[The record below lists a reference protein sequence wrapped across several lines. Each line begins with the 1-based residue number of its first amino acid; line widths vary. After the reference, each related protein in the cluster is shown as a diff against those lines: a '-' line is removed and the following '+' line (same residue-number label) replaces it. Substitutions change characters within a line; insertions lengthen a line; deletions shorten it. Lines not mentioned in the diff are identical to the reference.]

1 MNIYDIADKAGVSIA
16 TVSRVI
22 NNDKKV
28 SKSTRDRVQKIIENN
43 NFIKKSDYSRH
54 TNNTIVYMCS
64 GTDSGDMADKI
75 TYLSDALYKS
85 GYKTAIACCNQDET
99 AKKNMLE
106 RYLSENFS
114 GIIIDGHDFL
124 TYSIEENINLLKEI
138 TIPSVII
145 NGYFDNVDNVNL
157 CYVNNNI
164 SSFIEN
170 IAKEYIR
177 KEKKKILFLFE
188 RMSFGVKNIL
198 TGLHNAYDFT
208 GMDADPDFTQLCRD
222 MSYVE
227 KYINTLIDKEKI
239 PDVVLCKSEK
249 LAAYASI
256 ILQKKNYK
264 IPEDIE
270 ILCVGDSEICS
281 LVKPQLTSVDI
292 KSKEICDTV
301 INVLIG
307 KINKKTV
314 PVISIINVELLKRES
329 TL

>member
-1 MNIYDIADKAGVSIA
+1 
-16 TVSRVI
+16 
-22 NNDKKV
+22 
-28 SKSTRDRVQKIIENN
+28 
-43 NFIKKSDYSRH
+43 
-54 TNNTIVYMCS
+54 
-64 GTDSGDMADKI
+64 
-75 TYLSDALYKS
+75 
-85 GYKTAIACCNQDET
+85 
-99 AKKNMLE
+99 MLE

-198 TGLHNAYDFT
+198 TGLHNAYDFA

-227 KYINTLIDKEKI
+227 KYINTLI
-239 PDVVLCKSEK
+239 
-249 LAAYASI
+249 
-256 ILQKKNYK
+256 
-264 IPEDIE
+264 DIE

-292 KSKEICDTV
+292 KSKEICNTV

>member
-1 MNIYDIADKAGVSIA
+1 M
-16 TVSRVI
+16 
-22 NNDKKV
+22 
-28 SKSTRDRVQKIIENN
+28 
-43 NFIKKSDYSRH
+43 
-54 TNNTIVYMCS
+54 
-64 GTDSGDMADKI
+64 
-75 TYLSDALYKS
+75 
-85 GYKTAIACCNQDET
+85 
-99 AKKNMLE
+99 
-106 RYLSENFS
+106 
-114 GIIIDGHDFL
+114 
-124 TYSIEENINLLKEI
+124 
-138 TIPSVII
+138 
-145 NGYFDNVDNVNL
+145 DNANL

-198 TGLHNAYDFT
+198 TGLHNAYDFA